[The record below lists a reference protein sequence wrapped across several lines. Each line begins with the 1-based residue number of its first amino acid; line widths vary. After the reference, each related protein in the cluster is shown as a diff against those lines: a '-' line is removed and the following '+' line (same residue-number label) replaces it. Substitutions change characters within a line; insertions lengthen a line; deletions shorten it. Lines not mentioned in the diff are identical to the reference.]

1 MSLIIRAGILILNLI
16 YCFMKLL
23 PQQKKIVFL
32 SRQGDSP
39 SVDFTMLEKK
49 IKELHPDYETIM
61 LCKKLNIK
69 DNESAID

>member
-39 SVDFTMLEKK
+39 TVNITMLEKK
-49 IKELHPDYETIM
+49 IKELHQE
-61 LCKKLNIK
+61 
-69 DNESAID
+69 

>member
-49 IKELHPDYETIM
+49 IKELHPDFLPIEISVKVHA
-61 LCKKLNIK
+61 L
-69 DNESAID
+69 